1 MKAEKRKNKKGLGK
15 IKYLLAGV
23 FVLCLAAGF
32 MLKLGDGAK
41 AADDDK
47 PYIDINYGATKE
59 VTDTGAIVYTLT
71 QQDVTARLVNFGKW
85 ENQSDVEVDWFL
97 DSQQLGTTPIDN
109 GRLQISKSSG
119 SGLVTVIYLK
129 ALADGDPSTL
139 FARVKKTGDSA
150 YIDEIAC
157 VINVQ
162 FKISEKDLN
171 IREFDGEHILIM
183 NTHDKFEEKL
193 GLVFALAGTDLP
205 TWKTDNEHI
214 VKMKETTDNGGGT
227 GDSTDQGKSNK
238 TGNIIATGAG
248 KTRITVSYDSGTGT
262 AKKSASITVFV
273 IPTAID
279 DGIGPNGG
287 DILQSNLNIHSG
299 ITPTI
304 RTNADMSLNNESLKQ
319 KMSWVVF
326 KDEEIIAD
334 SEGLKSELIE
344 VTAKGTYSEWLD
356 VTGKAGEYVIR
367 FYPNEM
373 YKSGM
378 TKNELKEYDIWF
390 DQVNQLNLKIYSECR
405 DMNIILQ
412 IGDSFDVRKAFNLP
426 IEGFGINSVV
436 DVDAGGGIGNPEA
449 CTVEGDMLLA
459 HQQSIQPIEVNVKVS
474 GNLSPF
480 LDPASDK
487 TEFKIYVQ
495 IVNGFSLDRTSVT
508 ITKGSTLKLRMINGD
523 SSEVGKATWKSADP
537 TFVKVDQN
545 GEITGV
551 KATEDKAIRIT
562 LEWEV
567 LSGPSKGTIRT
578 ASCQVVVTESVDK
591 IELVPKSMIME
602 VDGIKVIN
610 AKYSPENIS
619 SVTDKFVW
627 DVMDKEILEITPSED
642 RKSAQVKGL
651 KSGTTIVTLLN
662 KDNTIM
668 AYCEVTVRT
677 PIKTLT
683 LDKTELTIKTAREMF
698 RLKPIY
704 TPADATITDL
714 KWEIFK
720 EGADGSNNSGDTSVI
735 RMDENDPGLFH
746 LVGPG
751 TAKVV
756 VQPEYNPNGVSAMCI
771 VTVIS
776 SASDFSLSKTSLTL
790 EQGQKEQ
797 LKATLTPTG
806 SSSNIT
812 WESMN
817 KSVATVSNDGTVTA
831 VGPGQTYIVAISSEG
846 KLKQCQVTVTQ
857 KASGIKLSTYNLLIK
872 VGEKVKVTATPNPTT
887 STETKYTWT
896 SKDAS
901 VAAVTNEGEVT
912 GVAAG
917 STIILVKTKGGSV
930 EYLYVTVQDEVKGM
944 KLNYTTKTVTKG
956 KTTTLK
962 PEFTPA
968 NASNKNVTWTSSDE
982 KVATVSK
989 AGKVKGIKGGSAIVT
1004 CVSEDGGYV
1013 ATCLI
1018 KVVEPT
1024 TSLKLNKKSY
1034 TLGVGKTVKLK
1045 ATLKSTSATNP
1056 KLKWTTSNKKVAVVS
1071 SNGNVRGK
1079 SVGTC
1084 TIKVTTTDG
1093 SKKTASCKIRV
1104 IRPVTKISLN
1114 KRVITLVK
1122 GHSTTVKA
1130 TVKPSNATEKKVS
1143 WSSSDKTVAV
1153 VFGGKITG
1161 LKAGT
1166 ATIRAKA
1173 KDNSGKSA
1181 VCYVTVIDE
1190 IPVSSIVLSAQDL
1203 TMVKGQKQKVNYSI
1217 VPSNTT
1223 DKVKFA
1229 SDNKSVATVSSNGT
1243 ITAKRAGLAH
1253 ITIVTTSGKTAV
1265 VNVTVIGLNKTKM
1278 TMEQYDTETL
1288 YVDGATSGVTWFSSA
1303 PSVATVVNGTV
1314 VARKPG
1320 TAYIYAKYNGIS
1332 LSCKVVVTNIK

>member
-41 AADDDK
+41 AANDD
-47 PYIDINYGATKE
+47 PYIEINHGVIKDTNASGAT
-59 VTDTGAIVYTLT
+59 VYTMT
-71 QQDVTARLVNFGKW
+71 QETVIAKLANFGKW
-85 ENQSDVEVDWFL
+85 EHESDITVEWFL
-97 DSQQLGTTPIDN
+97 GDVPLLSAPVSN
-109 GRLQISKSSG
+109 GFLEISKNSTTT
-119 SGLVTVIYLK
+119 GLITTVNLK
-129 ALADGDPSTL
+129 ALGVGESVL
-139 FARVKKTGDSA
+139 FARIKKQGVA
-150 YIDEIAC
+150 GYVDEIEC
-157 VINVQ
+157 IVNVE
-162 FKISEKDLN
+162 FKISEENLGSNVHEYNGKHCL
-171 IREFDGEHILIM
+171 FM
-183 NTHDKFEEKL
+183 TTHSNFKQELK
-193 GLVFALAGTDLP
+193 LVFGTSGNVP
-205 TWKTDNEHI
+205 QWSTSNKYV
-214 VKMKETTDNGGGT
+214 VKMEETTDSGAAPGG
-227 GDSTDQGKSNK
+227 STDTGKNNTS
-238 TGNIIATGAG
+238 GNIIATGAG
-248 KTRITVSYDSGTGT
+248 KADITATYTDNAGKKQVATLTVYVVPSAIEETSSPSG
-262 AKKSASITVFV
+262 S
-273 IPTAID
+273 
-279 DGIGPNGG
+279 
-287 DILQSNLNIHSG
+287 DILMSDLKIHSG
-299 ITPTI
+299 KTPI
-304 RTNADMSLNNESLKQ
+304 YTNANVDSNNGSIKQ
-319 KMSWVVF
+319 KLSWAVY
-326 KDEEIIAD
+326 KDEQIIAD
-334 SEGLKSELIE
+334 SEGLKSDLIE
-344 VTAKGTYSEWLD
+344 VTAKGTYSSLLD
-356 VTGKAGEYVIR
+356 VNGKAGDYVIR
-367 FYPNEM
+367 FYPVGM
-373 YKSGM
+373 YQTGM
-378 TKNELKEYDIWF
+378 SEADLAKYNGWF
-390 DQVNQLNLKIYSECR
+390 ATENQLNLRIYSECR

-412 IGDSFDVRKAFNLP
+412 IGDSFDIRKAFNLP
-426 IEGFGINSVV
+426 TAGFAVLPTV
-436 DVDAGGGIGNPEA
+436 TGNAVNQEA
-449 CTVEGDMLLA
+449 CKVDGEMLLA
-459 HQQSIQPIEVNVKVS
+459 NQLSITPIEVQVDIQ
-474 GNLSPF
+474 GDLAPY
-480 LDPASDK
+480 LDPTSDNK
-487 TEFKIYVQ
+487 QFKIYVQ

-523 SSEVGKATWKSADP
+523 SSEVGKATWKSSDE

-545 GEITGV
+545 GVITGV
-551 KATEDKAIRIT
+551 KATEGEAIRIT

-567 LSGPSKGTIRT
+567 LSGESKGTIRT

-591 IELVPKSMIME
+591 IELVPKSMIIE
-602 VDGIKVIN
+602 VDGTKVIN

-619 SVTDKFVW
+619 SVSDKFVW
-627 DVMDKEILEITPSED
+627 DVMDKEILEITPSD
-642 RKSAQVKGL
+642 DKKSAQVKGV

-668 AYCEVTVRT
+668 AYCEVIVRT

-683 LDKTELTIKTAREMF
+683 LDKTELTIKTARELF

-901 VAAVTNEGEVT
+901 VASVTNEGEVT

-917 STIILVKTKGGSV
+917 STIILIKTKGGSV

-956 KTTTLK
+956 KTITLK

-1004 CVSEDGGYV
+1004 CVSEDGGFV

-1071 SNGNVRGK
+1071 SNGNVKGK

-1253 ITIVTTSGKTAV
+1253 VTIVTTSGKTAV